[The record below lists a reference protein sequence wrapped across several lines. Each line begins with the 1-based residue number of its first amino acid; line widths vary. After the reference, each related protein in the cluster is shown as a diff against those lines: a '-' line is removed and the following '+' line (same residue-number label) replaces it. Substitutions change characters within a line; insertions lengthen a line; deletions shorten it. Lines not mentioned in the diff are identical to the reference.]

1 MKPVHE
7 MPWLELLDQL
17 RNASEKECA
26 DLLES
31 EKHGKRRFNYLM
43 RIFMKY
49 NKLRYQRERRE
60 LLVLTGDQ
68 EVDGTI
74 KLLLR
79 SPEDTVKHDANI
91 K

>member
-1 MKPVHE
+1 MKPVHD
-7 MPWLELLDQL
+7 MPWLELLNQL

-31 EKHGKRRFNYLM
+31 EKHGRRRFNYLM
-43 RIFMKY
+43 RIFMRY

-60 LLVLTGDQ
+60 LAVLTGGREID
-68 EVDGTI
+68 ETI
-74 KLLLR
+74 KLLAR
-79 SPEDTVKHDANI
+79 SPEDTVNHGTKM